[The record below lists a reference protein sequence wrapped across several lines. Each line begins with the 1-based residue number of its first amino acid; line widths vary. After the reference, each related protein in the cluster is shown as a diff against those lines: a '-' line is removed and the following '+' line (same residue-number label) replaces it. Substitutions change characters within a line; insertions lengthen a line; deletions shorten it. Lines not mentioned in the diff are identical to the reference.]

1 MYEQIRQWLA
11 SPANYSEGLS
21 LYLKSRSDNK
31 FDKFFQD
38 AESSPA
44 TMHRKML
51 HQKLSNIL
59 RIHDAQPATANQ
71 PEIKPVDL
79 KKAAPITVDP
89 IKLPKKAKE
98 AKTYPQIDAN
108 PFVRLE
114 KLPEDLQEKFKG
126 IIQPLRKEIAHYHE
140 VAKLAT
146 TDADRKEAIN
156 KAAELEDQ
164 EAAVWK
170 EIDTWYKEHE
180 LGEGKPADNTGK
192 GNDPINTAE
201 AAIKL
206 TERIADLKTNINRAK
221 KELKTLKDEKKIK
234 SRNASIAKWEKE
246 QAEKEAQLKALKG
259 E

>member
-11 SPANYSEGLS
+11 NPANYSEGLA
-21 LYLKSRSDNK
+21 LYLKSRGGNK

-38 AESSPA
+38 AESNP
-44 TMHRKML
+44 TKMHRNML
-51 HQKLSNIL
+51 IQKLSNIL
-59 RIHDAQPATANQ
+59 RIHDAQPQNINI
-71 PEIKPVDL
+71 PVIKPVDL
-79 KKAAPITVDP
+79 KKAAQITVDP

-98 AKTYPQIDAN
+98 SKTFPKIDAN
-108 PFVRLE
+108 PFIRLE
-114 KLPEDLQEKFKG
+114 KLPEDLQEKYKG

-146 TDADRKEAIN
+146 TDEDRMVAIN

-164 EAAVWK
+164 EAAGWK

-180 LGEGKPADNTGK
+180 LGEGKHDVVINEPTV
-192 GNDPINTAE
+192 NTAE

-206 TERIADLKTNINRAK
+206 TERIADIKTNINRAK
-221 KELKTLKDEKKIK
+221 KELKTLKDEKKIAARK
-234 SRNASIAKWEKE
+234 KSIANWQVE
-246 QAEKEAQLKALKG
+246 QAEKEAQLKVLKG

>member
-11 SPANYSEGLS
+11 SPANYSEGLA
-21 LYLKSRSDNK
+21 LYLKSHTDNK
-31 FDKFFQD
+31 FNKFFQD
-38 AESSPA
+38 AEAAPS

-59 RIHDAQPATANQ
+59 RIYDAQPRKIDQ
-71 PEIKPVDL
+71 PIILPVDL

-98 AKTYPQIDAN
+98 AKTFPQIDAN

-114 KLPEDLQEKFKG
+114 KLPEDLQEKYKSK
-126 IIQPLRKEIAHYHE
+126 IQPLRKEIAHYHE

-146 TDADRKEAIN
+146 TDDDRKEAIN

-164 EAAVWK
+164 EAAAWK

-180 LGEGKPADNTGK
+180 LGEGKPPVDPGK
-192 GNDPINTAE
+192 GNEPANTAE

-206 TERIADLKTNINRAK
+206 TDRIADLKTNINRAK

-246 QAEKEAQLKALKG
+246 QTDKEAQLKVLKG

>member
-11 SPANYSEGLS
+11 NPANYSEGLA
-21 LYLKSRSDNK
+21 LYLKSRPDNK

-38 AESSPA
+38 AQVAPT
-44 TMHRKML
+44 TMHSKML
-51 HQKLSNIL
+51 HQRLSNIL
-59 RIHDAQPATANQ
+59 RIYGAQPKTTDQ
-71 PEIKPVDL
+71 PVILPVDI

-98 AKTYPQIDAN
+98 AKTFPQIDAN

-146 TDADRKEAIN
+146 TDEDRMVAIN

-164 EAAVWK
+164 EAAGWK

-180 LGEGKPADNTGK
+180 LGEGKHDVVINEPTV
-192 GNDPINTAE
+192 NTAE

-206 TERIADLKTNINRAK
+206 TERIADIKTNINRAK
-221 KELKTLKDEKKIK
+221 KELKTLKDEKKIA
-234 SRNASIAKWEKE
+234 SRKKSIANWQVE
-246 QAEKEAQLKALKG
+246 QAEKEAQLKVLKG

>member
-1 MYEQIRQWLA
+1 MYEQIRQWL
-11 SPANYSEGLS
+11 SNPANYSEGLA
-21 LYLKSRSDNK
+21 LYIKSRGDNK

-38 AESSPA
+38 AESNP
-44 TMHRKML
+44 TKMHRNML
-51 HQKLSNIL
+51 IRKLSNIL
-59 RIHDAQPATANQ
+59 RIHDAQPQNINT
-71 PEIKPVDL
+71 PVIKPVDL
-79 KKAAPITVDP
+79 KKAAPITVEP
-89 IKLPKKAKE
+89 IKLPKKAKSF
-98 AKTYPQIDAN
+98 PQIDAN
-108 PFVRLE
+108 PFVRIE
-114 KLPEDLQEKFKG
+114 KLPEDLQVKYKG

-140 VAKLAT
+140 VAKLST
-146 TDADRKEAIN
+146 TDDDRMVAIN